1 MSVIIKDMN
10 KPIEPEKCP
19 FYEVVLF
26 RPYPCCKVY
35 IGGNCY
41 FPYSCPLVEVPEGE
55 MFTVKNGVLY
65 KAEVK
70 IQQGNVVKIPV
81 IDVSDAMDGEK

>member
-10 KPIEPEKCP
+10 KPTEREKCP
-19 FYEVVLF
+19 FYEVELY
-26 RPYPCCKVY
+26 RPYPRCKVY

-41 FPYSCPLVEVPEGE
+41 FPYNCPLVEIPEGE

-65 KAEVK
+65 KAEVE
-70 IQQGNVVKIPV
+70 IQQGKVVKIPV
-81 IDVSDAMDGEK
+81 IDFSDAGDGEE